1 MTKTG
6 QPAGA
11 EEEGEEGEET
21 GGGVVVRV
29 EPGDIMLT
37 RHAAH
42 NDD

>member
-11 EEEGEEGEET
+11 EEEGEET